1 MNHYFGLLRELNV
14 LLMFSI
20 LKTFLME
27 VKKPPHLNG
36 SFTMVIRIRRLI
48 RVFFLRFFNFDWN
61 SDFTLDT
68 GR

>member
-14 LLMFSI
+14 LLTFSI

-36 SFTMVIRIRRLI
+36 SFTMVKNKAFDKSVLI
-48 RVFFLRFFNFDWN
+48 RTLNFDWN
-61 SDFTLDT
+61 SEFTLDA